1 MTIVVH
7 VVSYMSLIASH
18 TAGLHVL
25 TTSLHTRESPTS
37 KSKMDVDIFLS
48 AMSNPHATVV
58 HHL

>member
-7 VVSYMSLIASH
+7 VVSYMSLITSH
-18 TAGLHVL
+18 TAGLLVL
-25 TTSLHTRESPTS
+25 TTSLHTRESSTS

-48 AMSNPHATVV
+48 AMSNSHATVV